1 MIHSKIKNWPK
12 YKKIG
17 CGKIHYHSAQW
28 INGKIACEKC
38 GIELKGSKKSKKYSW
53 IVESDC

>member
-38 GIELKGSKKSKKYSW
+38 GIELKGSKKSKKYS
-53 IVESDC
+53 SKYNPL